1 MNNIEPAIIDELI
14 SELFNNLSGNDTG
27 FVLKP
32 SVGEDGTLCD
42 IQFKEEDCPVMLL
55 ITYPRNDAYVFNLAK
70 PIVEKYGA
78 KMISFGGEDG
88 SRCEVLIYFQNNVV
102 EC

>member
-32 SVGEDGTLCD
+32 SVGEDETLCG

-78 KMISFGGEDG
+78 EIKLFGGEDG
-88 SRCEVLIYFQNNVV
+88 SRCEVLVYFQNS
-102 EC
+102 